1 MESHSKT
8 FYVPRYKHIVDEAY
22 LKKFDSNRHQAYT
35 NHKVDVDHNVHF
47 YCKMKP
53 LASSPRK

>member
-8 FYVPRYKHIVDEAY
+8 FYVPRYKYIFDQAN
-22 LKKFDSNRHQAYT
+22 LKKFHSNGHQIYT
-35 NHKVDVDHNVHF
+35 NHKVGHNVQY

-53 LASSPRK
+53 LVSSP